1 MKDKTPKLQPL
12 EAKRDEVSRALNFL
26 TTEQLVVKDI
36 SLGEGS
42 AGYRWEL
49 YRGEVPF
56 WLDLIRFSGAVDL
69 LVAYSIMF
77 RMPDDWD
84 EHRDHDL
91 YKFLLELSDFSLSW
105 DTKFF
110 VKNRTVMLCASRSG
124 NEITNETARY
134 LVDTFT
140 RFASVLSSKI
150 GEEFQDLVRFVVR
163 GNDVEKAEPN
173 D

>member
-1 MKDKTPKLQPL
+1 MKDKAPKSKPL
-12 EAKRDEVSRALNFL
+12 EAKRDEVSRALKFL
-26 TTEQLVVKDI
+26 TTEQLVVKEI
-36 SLGEGS
+36 SLGEDS

-49 YRGEVPF
+49 YRGELPF
-56 WLDLIRFSGAVDL
+56 WLDLIRFPGAVDL

-77 RMPDDWD
+77 RLPDDWD
-84 EHRDHDL
+84 EHRDYEL

-124 NEITNETARY
+124 NEITSDTARY

-150 GEEFQDLVRFVVR
+150 GDEFHDLVRFVVG
-163 GNDVEKAEPN
+163 GNDEETELHA
-173 D
+173 